1 MLKVC
6 TRLPGAGRM
15 GTLISLHSS
24 VFPWAFPPPCLCT
37 DDRPHDVW
45 DKWIELHG
53 RSLDAFF
60 PVVDTDIGKIGL
72 CLANEGSYPALSRGL
87 TITGRR

>member
-1 MLKVC
+1 
-6 TRLPGAGRM
+6 
-15 GTLISLHSS
+15 
-24 VFPWAFPPPCLCT
+24 
-37 DDRPHDVW
+37 VW